1 MQSLPFH
8 KPFLAVME
16 SVSDTSRYFKN
27 GTLMPILPL
36 FHLLQVK
43 GAWMQERPSDI
54 GGWGAL
60 SHPGQVASVSMI
72 SCPNGIPLLYQP
84 RYTRQYQ
91 LRNVDLQEIWGED
104 F

>member
-54 GGWGAL
+54 GGWGGTFTPRTSSKCVNDFLPQWHPVAL
-60 SHPGQVASVSMI
+60 PASLHKT
-72 SCPNGIPLLYQP
+72 IPAKKC
-84 RYTRQYQ
+84 
-91 LRNVDLQEIWGED
+91 
-104 F
+104 